1 MENTENDTPKRDYV
15 APALIEA
22 GIDETAFGGITDIIE
37 NGFYRL
43 S

>member
-1 MENTENDTPKRDYV
+1 MDTNENDTPKRDYV

-22 GIDETAFGGITDIIE
+22 DIDETAGGGITDILE
-37 NGFYRL
+37 NGFYRV